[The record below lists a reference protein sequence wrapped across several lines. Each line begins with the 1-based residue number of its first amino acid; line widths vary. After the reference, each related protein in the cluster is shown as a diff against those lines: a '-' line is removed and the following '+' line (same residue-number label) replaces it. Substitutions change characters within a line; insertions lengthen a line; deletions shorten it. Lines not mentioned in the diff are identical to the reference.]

1 MIVSDVELVCV
12 CVGGVISC
20 LDLCFVM
27 QLRYE
32 TEKIN
37 SQFPTKRDSIKKIQ
51 LLYITYYSKTFK
63 KMGFS
68 AWNFLLQNYTMRD
81 DFNNT

>member
-1 MIVSDVELVCV
+1 MSSLCV

-37 SQFPTKRDSIKKIQ
+37 SQFPTKRDSIKKNSAVIY
-51 LLYITYYSKTFK
+51 YILFQD
-63 KMGFS
+63 
-68 AWNFLLQNYTMRD
+68 L
-81 DFNNT
+81 

>member
-1 MIVSDVELVCV
+1 MIVSDVKLVCV
-12 CVGGVISC
+12 CVWGGISC

-37 SQFPTKRDSIKKIQ
+37 SQFPTKRDSIKKNQNPAVIY
-51 LLYITYYSKTFK
+51 YILFQD
-63 KMGFS
+63 
-68 AWNFLLQNYTMRD
+68 L
-81 DFNNT
+81 

>member
-1 MIVSDVELVCV
+1 MMIVSDVKLVCV
-12 CVGGVISC
+12 CVWGGISC

-37 SQFPTKRDSIKKIQ
+37 SQFPTKRDSIKKKPKSSC
-51 LLYITYYSKTFK
+51 YILHIIPRPLRKWVSVLEIFYCRTT
-63 KMGFS
+63 
-68 AWNFLLQNYTMRD
+68 L
-81 DFNNT
+81 

>member
-1 MIVSDVELVCV
+1 MSSLCV
-12 CVGGVISC
+12 CVWGGISC

-37 SQFPTKRDSIKKIQ
+37 SQFPTKRDSIKKPKIQ
-51 LLYITYYSKTFK
+51 LLYYILFQD
-63 KMGFS
+63 
-68 AWNFLLQNYTMRD
+68 L
-81 DFNNT
+81 

>member
-1 MIVSDVELVCV
+1 MIVSDVKLVCV
-12 CVGGVISC
+12 CGGGISC

-37 SQFPTKRDSIKKIQ
+37 SQFPTKRDSIKKPQNPAVIY
-51 LLYITYYSKTFK
+51 YILFQD
-63 KMGFS
+63 
-68 AWNFLLQNYTMRD
+68 L
-81 DFNNT
+81 